1 MKRRLFLGT
10 LTAAATLG
18 LTPGGARPLFA
29 QDAAPPAIPPTDPAE
44 VAPAWSFDRVAERA
58 AELAGKDYARPVANL
73 TAPFAD
79 LGYDAYR
86 GIRFRRE
93 ADPWKL
99 PGFGLDLLPPGM
111 LYTDPVAINLVENGT
126 VRALPFDPSVFQF
139 DTISFP
145 PDAAAAAPGDMG
157 WSGFRLRANL
167 NRPDHL
173 DELAVFQGA
182 SYFRALSRG
191 ARYGQSARGLALGTG
206 SAEGEEFPAFR
217 EFWIHR
223 PGPRDRAVT
232 VQALL
237 DSPSVAGAYEFII
250 TPGQDTVI
258 ATRAA
263 LFPRRDLPQVGI
275 APLTSMFWF
284 GPGDGAGE
292 DDYRS
297 AVHDTDGLQMVTG
310 TGQRL
315 WRPLI
320 NPPTLQM
327 SAFVDD
333 NPRGFG
339 LAQRMRDFA
348 DYQDAEARYELRP
361 SAWVVPRGLWGKGAV
376 SLVEIPVQNEFNDNI
391 VSFWQ
396 PAAPLVAGQRHDV
409 AYDLIFGA
417 LPPDDAPLARVRQTR
432 TGVSVNGRGA
442 RSYVIDYDLILFEG
456 VDDPVA
462 AVTASAGTI
471 EHPYLM
477 RLPDQGVLRLAFE
490 FRDEGAEL
498 ADLSAV
504 LNGPT
509 GALSETWL
517 ARWTR
522 G

>member
-1 MKRRLFLGT
+1 M
-10 LTAAATLG
+10 TAAATLG
-18 LTPGGARPLFA
+18 LTPRGARPVHA
-29 QDAAPPAIPPTDPAE
+29 QAAAIPATDPAD
-44 VAPAWSFDRVAERA
+44 VAPAWSFDQVVARA
-58 AELAGKDYARPVANL
+58 AELAGQAHQRRDATLA
-73 TAPFAD
+73 APFAD

-93 ADPWKL
+93 ADPWRL
-99 PGFGLDLLPPGM
+99 PDFGLDLLPPGM
-111 LYTDPVAINLVENGT
+111 LYTDPVTINLVENGA
-126 VRALPFDPSVFQF
+126 VRALPFDPSVFDF
-139 DTISFP
+139 DDISFP
-145 PDAAAAAPGDMG
+145 PDAAAMPAGDMG

-191 ARYGQSARGLALGTG
+191 ARYGLSARGLALGTG
-206 SAEGEEFPAFR
+206 SAEGEEFPVFR
-217 EFWIHR
+217 EFWLHR
-223 PGPRDRAVT
+223 PGARDRAVT

-237 DSPSVAGAYEFII
+237 DSPSVAGAYEFVI
-250 TPGQDTVI
+250 TPGDDTVI

-263 LFPRRDLPQVGI
+263 LFPRRDLAQAGI

-297 AVHDTDGLQMVTG
+297 AVHDSDGLQIVTG

-315 WRPLI
+315 WRHLI

-339 LAQRMRDFA
+339 LAQRKRDFA
-348 DYQDAEARYELRP
+348 AYQDAEARYELRP
-361 SAWVVPRGLWGKGAV
+361 SAWIAPRGLWGQGAV
-376 SLVEIPVQNEFNDNI
+376 SLVEIPVENEFNDNI
-391 VSFWQ
+391 VSYWQ
-396 PAAPLVAGQRHDV
+396 PAVALAAGQRHDF
-409 AYDLIFGA
+409 AYDLTFGA
-417 LPPDDAPLARVRQTR
+417 VPPDDAPLARVRQTR
-432 TGVSVNGRGA
+432 TGQSINARGA
-442 RSYVIDYDLILFEG
+442 RSYVIDFDLALFMG
-456 VDDPVA
+456 ADDPVA
-462 AVTASAGTI
+462 AVTASAGQVD
-471 EHPYLM
+471 HLHLV
-477 RLPDQGVLRLAFE
+477 RLPDQGVMRLAFE
-490 FRDEGAEL
+490 FRDDGAEL

-504 LNGPT
+504 LNGPA